1 MFTTIE
7 INRISRLRARIL
19 TVAAAF
25 GTILVLLY
33 FGWLAWVRDSIVS
46 WSERNYGRLAAD
58 LTPPLLVLPAF
69 AIMLAACWWIDK
81 RLATVG
87 PFCPVCKSDISKST
101 RRVLASRCCTSCGE
115 QIVEGERTYG
125 KKVLDR
131 YFQREQR
138 RILKYW
144 LWGWPIG
151 GLVLLALHGL
161 TGRVL
166 AECPQA
172 LFSIGLIGTS
182 SSAWALIRTRQFK
195 LLPQFSLSLL
205 VLLVGIFKF

>member
-19 TVAAAF
+19 TVTGAI
-25 GTILVLLY
+25 GISLVLAY
-33 FGWLAWVRDSIVS
+33 FAWLAWVRDLIIN
-46 WSERNYGRLAAD
+46 WSERNFGQLAAD
-58 LTPPLLVLPAF
+58 FTPPLLILPAF

-81 RLATVG
+81 RLATIG
-87 PFCPVCKSDISKST
+87 PFCPACKSDISKST

-115 QIVEGERTYG
+115 QIVEGKRTYG

-131 YFQREQR
+131 YYR
-138 RILKYW
+138 RKQLRFLKYW

-161 TGRVL
+161 AGSLL

-172 LFSIGLIGTS
+172 LFVPGLIGTS
-182 SSAWALIRTRQFK
+182 SCAWALIRTRQLK
-195 LLPQFSLSLL
+195 LLPLFSLSLL
-205 VLLVGIFKF
+205 VLLLSVV